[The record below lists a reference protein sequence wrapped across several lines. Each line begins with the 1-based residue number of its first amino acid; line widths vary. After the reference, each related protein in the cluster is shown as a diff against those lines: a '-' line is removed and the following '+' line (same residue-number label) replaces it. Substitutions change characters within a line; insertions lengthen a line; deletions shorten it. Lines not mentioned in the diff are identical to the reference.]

1 MQFVKP
7 TPRCNVVKIYE
18 LKIKIHDA
26 KQGGEEGQRNV
37 MLENSNSNSNSMDG
51 STLSIS
57 KSNVNDGTMAATIA
71 APKAANSGKM
81 ERVKPI
87 EKDSLCCSY
96 YHKNH
101 HTRENLWKLH
111 DKPLNFFGKNNGGR
125 EGNSSYR
132 S

>member
-1 MQFVKP
+1 MNGEFDQLFKNLRRDVLP
-7 TPRCNVVKIYE
+7 SLNEVFAIV
-18 LKIKIHDA
+18 
-26 KQGGEEGQRNV
+26 GGEEGQRNV
-37 MLENSNSNSNSMDG
+37 MLENSNSNSMDG

-71 APKAANSGKM
+71 APKATNSGKM